1 MHQDKLKVGY
11 TKKFAENFAKIQ
23 EAGVMNIYICAK
35 YPTFILPYAD
45 RWQKA
50 GHSVVVSQRFDPFIA
65 QKADLLFAEW
75 MDENAVMIQNF
86 KTKHIKHVKKILR
99 LHRYEAYTEIYK
111 YIKWDEWDEIVFVAR
126 HPAEYLKKIT
136 KIPFKYKVIRQGVEI
151 DKYEYNPS
159 DTKKIAFMG
168 LYSRKKGLG
177 ELEILANT
185 FRDYEFHL
193 AGGWL
198 EVDLQEKL
206 EKNRNLH
213 FHGWIDPK
221 DKNDFFKDMKYI
233 VSPAVSESGHI
244 ALMEGMLCGC
254 KPLIRDWIGSDDI
267 YKREWTWD
275 SMQTFKKLLEGE
287 YEPEKYREF
296 IESNYDFERSYKEM
310 TDLL

>member
-11 TKKFAENFAKIQ
+11 TKKFAENFARIQ
-23 EAGVMNIYICAK
+23 EAGVMNIYIVAK

-45 RWQKA
+45 RWQKK
-50 GHSVVVSQRFDPFIA
+50 GHAVVVDQRFNPFIA

-75 MDENAVMIQNF
+75 LDENAIAIQNF
-86 KTKHIKHVKKILR
+86 PAKKGVKKILR
-99 LHRYEAYTEIYK
+99 VHSYEVYGDAYK
-111 YIKWDEWDEIVFVAR
+111 YLQFDKWDNIVFVAR
-126 HPAEYLKKIT
+126 HTAEYLKHIT
-136 KIPFKYKVIRQGVEI
+136 KIPFKHSIIPQGVEI
-151 DKYEYNPS
+151 DKHEYNPS
-159 DTKKIAFMG
+159 DSKKIAFMG

-177 ELEILANT
+177 EIELLANT

-193 AGGWL
+193 GGDFQ
-198 EVDLQEKL
+198 EADLKQKL
-206 EKNRNLH
+206 SKNRNLH
-213 FHGWIDPK
+213 FAGWIK
-221 DKNDFFKDMKYI
+221 DKNEFFKDKKYVLSASI
-233 VSPAVSESGHI
+233 RESGHI
-244 ALMEGMLCGC
+244 SVMEGMLCGC